1 MIIRKWTCCI
11 LSETPYSAV
20 RAREIRTET
29 ANVDVAELLL
39 GGKVNA
45 GDLLEIYLLL
55 SLLVYV
61 IPIYKF
67 FPLTRVNVI
76 ITEILFLLFLIVRF
90 PDHFEPV
97 PFDLAVA
104 RPLVIADLLLDVVD
118 DLLDFLLLVGHF
130 LRILNVDG
138 GVPFR

>member
-1 MIIRKWTCCI
+1 M
-11 LSETPYSAV
+11 
-20 RAREIRTET
+20 
-29 ANVDVAELLL
+29 
-39 GGKVNA
+39 
-45 GDLLEIYLLL
+45 
-55 SLLVYV
+55 
-61 IPIYKF
+61 
-67 FPLTRVNVI
+67 
-76 ITEILFLLFLIVRF
+76 RF